1 VGSKKSIPPPKMTE
15 LMCQET
21 GVHYPTSLAMKML
34 MMYDDGLSG
43 RCSEDAGKGM
53 EELLSISAE
62 HGEPV
67 FCRIC
72 REGLHDVNYDLETAT
87 EQPRA
92 EGVGTPRGGRA
103 TEIASVNS
111 ETSMALATGTT
122 DNSHPPSSTLPPA
135 TFSVLQSLQS
145 LPPLVIHHPT
155 AENPLLSPCDCTGSM
170 AFIHYLCIEQ
180 WRCRSRHPNA
190 KDGLNCETCGAEYA
204 LPPPP
209 RRPNGRDGGAGAN
222 GNVMAEDDWLDAMP
236 PHVLA
241 ALRRPHPA
249 WQLAA
254 AAVRRRWLRPAVP
267 VVISPL
273 VALYCRARRT
283 LKKRG
288 VSRRRW
294 ACSLCRRR
302 ARWKCVRCLRSYY
315 CSRQCQNVS
324 WHIVHKHV
332 CYKPVRFW
340 WSVVVYTVAIFMAVP
355 NLVENFP
362 IYDAMVTL
370 LPLNFIALGIVVGGI
385 ASALKRFSGMDI
397 RGRILEII
405 VVVQTLFLTG
415 VSSGLVRGYFGEPS
429 QCWGVFAAS
438 HNTPSFMEGEE
449 GSNNDDETG
458 LALTGPF
465 HLSFLD
471 ISFFNT
477 MFIDIPLK
485 QIQLWYLKWDFILS
499 KLGPVSRRFLCT
511 PTNPANDGT
520 VDYSTIGCSPST
532 RTINPQFYL
541 EEESAGKCGV
551 DIGLVMGVWFA
562 ALGVLCIGNLY
573 RQIRGAR
580 RNHVANNAPAA
591 HHRRGRR
598 PHHAHQE

>member
-1 VGSKKSIPPPKMTE
+1 M
-15 LMCQET
+15 
-21 GVHYPTSLAMKML
+21 
-34 MMYDDGLSG
+34 
-43 RCSEDAGKGM
+43 
-53 EELLSISAE
+53 
-62 HGEPV
+62 
-67 FCRIC
+67 
-72 REGLHDVNYDLETAT
+72 
-87 EQPRA
+87 
-92 EGVGTPRGGRA
+92 
-103 TEIASVNS
+103 
-111 ETSMALATGTT
+111 
-122 DNSHPPSSTLPPA
+122 
-135 TFSVLQSLQS
+135 
-145 LPPLVIHHPT
+145 
-155 AENPLLSPCDCTGSM
+155 
-170 AFIHYLCIEQ
+170 
-180 WRCRSRHPNA
+180 
-190 KDGLNCETCGAEYA
+190 
-204 LPPPP
+204 
-209 RRPNGRDGGAGAN
+209 
-222 GNVMAEDDWLDAMP
+222 
-236 PHVLA
+236 
-241 ALRRPHPA
+241 
-249 WQLAA
+249 
-254 AAVRRRWLRPAVP
+254 
-267 VVISPL
+267 
-273 VALYCRARRT
+273 
-283 LKKRG
+283 
-288 VSRRRW
+288 
-294 ACSLCRRR
+294 
-302 ARWKCVRCLRSYY
+302 
-315 CSRQCQNVS
+315 S

-370 LPLNFIALGIVVGGI
+370 LPVNFIALGIVVGGI

-471 ISFFNT
+471 ISFLNT
-477 MFIDIPLK
+477 ILIDIPLK

-511 PTNPANDGT
+511 PTDPANDGT

-580 RNHVANNAPAA
+580 RNHAANNAPAA